1 MVVDPDELERAREA
15 APAML
20 ALLKAINRAQTPS
33 AEFFEDMVRSLV
45 MDLLFYMEQPKGPPN

>member
-1 MVVDPDELERAREA
+1 MVIDPEELERAREA

-33 AEFFEDMVRSLV
+33 AEFFEDMVRSMV
-45 MDLLFYMEQPKGPPN
+45 VDLLFYLEQPKGLPN